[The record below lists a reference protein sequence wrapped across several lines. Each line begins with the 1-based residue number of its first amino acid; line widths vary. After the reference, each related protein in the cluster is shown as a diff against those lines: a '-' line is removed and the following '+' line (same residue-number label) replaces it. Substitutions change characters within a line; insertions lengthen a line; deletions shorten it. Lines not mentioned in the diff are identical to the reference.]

1 MGPNAERSLG
11 GERGVLFGTR
21 RAAWIDVLEF
31 DPRPGVGIPGL
42 IDLRF
47 SRPGP
52 WDIVGL
58 SLTSRELAARGN
70 ALLVGLV
77 PGDVV
82 LTENGPKFHSGA
94 AWVKAPLVLERRDR
108 RKTT

>member
-1 MGPNAERSLG
+1 M
-11 GERGVLFGTR
+11 R

-31 DPRPGVGIPGL
+31 DPRPGVGIPRL

-58 SLTSRELAARGN
+58 SLSSRELAARRDS
-70 ALLVGLV
+70 LLVDLV

-82 LTENGPKFHSGA
+82 LTENGPRFHSGA
-94 AWVKAPLVLERRDR
+94 AWVKAPLVMERRARR